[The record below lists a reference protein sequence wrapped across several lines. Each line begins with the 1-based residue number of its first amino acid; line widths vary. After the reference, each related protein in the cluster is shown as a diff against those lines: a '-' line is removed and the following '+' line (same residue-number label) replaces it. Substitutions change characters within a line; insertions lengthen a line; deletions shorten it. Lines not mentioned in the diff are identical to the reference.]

1 MPKGFGKRNN
11 LSKFTQLVSGI
22 AVLLISTVALILT
35 LEGLVRILMPEI
47 NFVGESNYLIIEN
60 KYGKTF
66 GYKPNVRGVSWGAE
80 LYTDNYGFRFDP
92 QGAYQ
97 HKKDQSLPSVVIL
110 GDSVAL
116 GIGVPAKDAFVN
128 LISQQVRGYNF
139 YNASVIMYG
148 VSHYKDVVEQFVIPN
163 QRNLNIKEVFLFYTL
178 NDINNLVPLKG
189 QEFIRQKSGFPEYKN
204 IAGFVKKLTKI
215 YDFNPFLVSHS
226 KLYLLLK
233 KIFYDCSKTWFFYD
247 YQEYRNAQRLRN
259 LGDTMRYIKDA
270 LSHEKIE
277 LTILVL
283 PYEFQLRENNRQYLL
298 PQEVISAEL
307 NKIGVKNYDLYPA
320 VYRLMKEKGFSSR
333 DLFLFNDHCHPSVKG
348 NAIIAQVVLKILD
361 SQTNIK

>member
-1 MPKGFGKRNN
+1 M
-11 LSKFTQLVSGI
+11 LI
-22 AVLLISTVALILT
+22 ATAALILA
-35 LEGLVRILMPEI
+35 LEGLVRILMPGI

-66 GYKPNVRGVSWGAE
+66 GYKPNVHGVSWGAE

-92 QGAYQ
+92 LEAHMGS
-97 HKKDQSLPSVVIL
+97 KDPSLPSIVIL

-116 GIGVPAKDAFVN
+116 GIGIPAKSSFVN

-139 YNASVIMYG
+139 YNTSVIMYG
-148 VSHYKDVVEQFVIPN
+148 VSHYKDIVDQFVIPN
-163 QRNLNIKEVFLFYTL
+163 RHNLNIKEVFLFYTL

-204 IAGFVKKLTKI
+204 TVGLVKKLTRI

-247 YQEYRNAQRLRN
+247 YQEYCNAQRLRN
-259 LGDTMRYIKDA
+259 FADTMRYIKDT
-270 LSHEKIE
+270 LSHEKID
-277 LTILVL
+277 LTVFVL
-283 PYEFQLRENNRQYLL
+283 PYEFQLRETKRKYLL
-298 PQEVISAEL
+298 PQEAISAEL
-307 NKIGVKNYDLYPA
+307 NKIGVKNYDLYPG
-320 VYRLMKEKGFSSR
+320 VYRLMEEKGFSSR

-348 NAIIAQVVLKILD
+348 NAVIAQVVLEILD
-361 SQTNIK
+361 SQMNIK